1 MTVSGLRK
9 NRYSPFADFT
19 ALLFAFEKPKL
30 LSLSISLIFI
40 IYMRTN
46 EKDYTVILETGKGI
60 WKTYDYI
67 PCDSVNFITKKEVN
81 FWNNGVKTRLIS
93 ENIIRLKGN

>member
-1 MTVSGLRK
+1 MEL
-9 NRYSPFADFT
+9 NFT
-19 ALLFAFEKPKL
+19 NKL
-30 LSLSISLIFI
+30 IIVLLSISVIFI
-40 IYMRTN
+40 IYIESI
-46 EKDYTVILETGKGI
+46 EKNYTVILETGKGV

-81 FWNNGVKTRLIS
+81 FWNDGVKTRLIS

>member
-1 MTVSGLRK
+1 MKL
-9 NRYSPFADFT
+9 NFT
-19 ALLFAFEKPKL
+19 NKL
-30 LSLSISLIFI
+30 IIVLLSISVIFI
-40 IYMRTN
+40 IYIEYI
-46 EKDYTVILETGKGI
+46 EKNYTVIVETGKGI

-81 FWNNGVKTRLIS
+81 FWNNGVKTRLLS

>member
-1 MTVSGLRK
+1 MEL
-9 NRYSPFADFT
+9 NFT
-19 ALLFAFEKPKL
+19 NKL
-30 LSLSISLIFI
+30 IIVLLSISVIFI
-40 IYMRTN
+40 IYIESI
-46 EKDYTVILETGKGI
+46 EKNYTVILETGKGV

-81 FWNNGVKTRLIS
+81 FWNDGVETRLIS

>member
-1 MTVSGLRK
+1 M
-9 NRYSPFADFT
+9 
-19 ALLFAFEKPKL
+19 KL
-30 LSLSISLIFI
+30 NFNHKLIIVLLSISLIFI
-40 IYMRTN
+40 IYLRTN

>member
-1 MTVSGLRK
+1 MKL
-9 NRYSPFADFT
+9 NFT
-19 ALLFAFEKPKL
+19 NKL
-30 LSLSISLIFI
+30 IIVLLSISVIFI
-40 IYMRTN
+40 IYIESI
-46 EKDYTVILETGKGI
+46 EKNYTVILETGKGV

-81 FWNNGVKTRLIS
+81 FWNNGVKTRLLS

>member
-1 MTVSGLRK
+1 MKL
-9 NRYSPFADFT
+9 NFT
-19 ALLFAFEKPKL
+19 NKL
-30 LSLSISLIFI
+30 IIVLLSISVIFI
-40 IYMRTN
+40 IYIESI
-46 EKDYTVILETGKGI
+46 EKNYTVILETGKGV

-81 FWNNGVKTRLIS
+81 FWNDGVKTRLIS

>member
-1 MTVSGLRK
+1 MKL
-9 NRYSPFADFT
+9 NFT
-19 ALLFAFEKPKL
+19 NKL
-30 LSLSISLIFI
+30 IIVLLSISVIFI
-40 IYMRTN
+40 IYIESI
-46 EKDYTVILETGKGI
+46 EKNYTVIVETGKGI

-81 FWNNGVKTRLIS
+81 FWNNGVKTRLLS

>member
-1 MTVSGLRK
+1 MKL
-9 NRYSPFADFT
+9 NFT
-19 ALLFAFEKPKL
+19 NKL
-30 LSLSISLIFI
+30 IIVLLSISVIFI
-40 IYMRTN
+40 IYIEYI
-46 EKDYTVILETGKGI
+46 EKNYTVILETGKGI

-81 FWNNGVKTRLIS
+81 FWNNGVKTRLLS